1 MAQQQITQVGH
12 EAALVLPPDVLEQ
25 TELHI
30 GDTIEISVVDGML
43 VVAPLHQAGR
53 KHNVQEATRKVL
65 ARRHSAYQRLA

>member
-43 VVAPLHQAGR
+43 VIVPLQDAEHEL
-53 KHNVQEATRKVL
+53 KIQEATRKVL